1 MEVSWESPDFSF
13 SFTTPP
19 PIVMNI
25 AKMMKQAQEMQGNMA
40 KVQAE
45 LAARTV
51 DASVAGKISVTANG
65 AGDVLSIR
73 IDPSVV
79 NADDVE
85 MLEDLVLTAVRQAIG
100 KGRDMAAEEMKKVTA
115 GMGPPPGLGF

>member
-1 MEVSWESPDFSF
+1 
-13 SFTTPP
+13 
-19 PIVMNI
+19 MNI
-25 AKMMKQAQEMQGNMA
+25 AKMMKQAQQMQSSMQT
-40 KVQAE
+40 VQAE

-51 DASVAGKISVTANG
+51 DSSVAGKVHVTANG

-85 MLEDLVLTAVRQAIG
+85 MLEDLVLTGVRQAIA

-115 GMGPPPGLGF
+115 GMGLPPGMGF

>member
-1 MEVSWESPDFSF
+1 
-13 SFTTPP
+13 
-19 PIVMNI
+19 MNI

-40 KVQAE
+40 KLQAE

-51 DASVAGKISVTANG
+51 DASVAGKVHVTANG

-79 NADDVE
+79 SAEDVE
-85 MLEDLVLTAVRQAIG
+85 MLEDLVLTAVRQAIA
-100 KGRDMAAEEMKKVTA
+100 KGRDMASEEMKKVTA
-115 GMGPPPGLGF
+115 GMGLPPGMGF

>member
-1 MEVSWESPDFSF
+1 
-13 SFTTPP
+13 
-19 PIVMNI
+19 MNI
-25 AKMMKQAQEMQGNMA
+25 AKMMKQAQQMQSNMQT
-40 KVQAE
+40 VQAE

-51 DASVAGKISVTANG
+51 EASVAGKIQVTANG

-79 NADDVE
+79 KAEDVE
-85 MLEDLVLTAVRQAIG
+85 MLEDLVLTGVRQAIA

-115 GMGPPPGLGF
+115 GMGLPPGLGF

>member
-1 MEVSWESPDFSF
+1 
-13 SFTTPP
+13 
-19 PIVMNI
+19 MNI
-25 AKMMKQAQEMQGNMA
+25 ARMMKQAQEMQSSM
-40 KVQAE
+40 QILQIE

-79 NADDVE
+79 NPEEVE
-85 MLEDLVLTAVRQAIG
+85 MLEDLVLTAVRQAIA

-115 GMGPPPGLGF
+115 GMQLPPGMGF

>member
-1 MEVSWESPDFSF
+1 
-13 SFTTPP
+13 
-19 PIVMNI
+19 MNI
-25 AKMMKQAQEMQGNMA
+25 AKMMKQAQDMQANMA
-40 KVQAE
+40 KVQNE

-51 DASVAGKISVTANG
+51 DASVAGKVNVTANG

-85 MLEDLVLTAVRQAIG
+85 MLEDLILTGVRQAIN
-100 KGRDMAAEEMKKVTA
+100 KGREMAAEEMKKVTA
-115 GMGPPPGLGF
+115 GMGLPPGLGF

>member
-1 MEVSWESPDFSF
+1 
-13 SFTTPP
+13 
-19 PIVMNI
+19 MNI

-115 GMGPPPGLGF
+115 GMGLPPGLGF

>member
-1 MEVSWESPDFSF
+1 
-13 SFTTPP
+13 
-19 PIVMNI
+19 MNL
-25 AKMMKQAQEMQGNMA
+25 AKMMKQAQDMQSNMA
-40 KVQAE
+40 ALQTG

-51 DASVAGKISVTANG
+51 DVSVAGKVQVTANG

-79 NADDVE
+79 RGDDVE

-100 KGRDMAAEEMKKVTA
+100 KGREMAAAEMEKITA
-115 GMGPPPGLGF
+115 GMGLPPGLGF

>member
-1 MEVSWESPDFSF
+1 
-13 SFTTPP
+13 
-19 PIVMNI
+19 MNI
-25 AKMMKQAQEMQGNMA
+25 AKMMKQAQDMQANMA
-40 KVQAE
+40 KVQTE

-51 DASVAGKISVTANG
+51 DASVAGKVNVTANG

-85 MLEDLVLTAVRQAIG
+85 MLEDLVLTGVRHAIN
-100 KGRDMAAEEMKKVTA
+100 KGREMAAEEMKKVTA
-115 GMGPPPGLGF
+115 GMGLPPGLGF